1 MLYPKIH
8 NITHDTQQALQSKF
22 FTAAFNLPL
31 RLLLQLHLEADQQL
45 YP

>member
-1 MLYPKIH
+1 MLYLKLH
-8 NITHDTQQALQSKF
+8 NITHDTQQALQF
-22 FTAAFNLPL
+22 NVFTAAFNLPL

>member
-1 MLYPKIH
+1 MLYPKLH
-8 NITHDTQQALQSKF
+8 NVTHDSQQALQSKC

-31 RLLLQLHLEADQQL
+31 RLLLQLRLEADQQL

>member
-1 MLYPKIH
+1 MLHMI
-8 NITHDTQQALQSKF
+8 LSKHYNLNV

-31 RLLLQLHLEADQQL
+31 RLLLQLRLEADQQL